1 MTWQKQLKG
10 ESLSWLLE
18 KDNPGVRYLASRNL
32 LDTPADDTE
41 MISAGELAH
50 TKGPIAAVLRE
61 MQDEGFWVNP
71 GHGYLPKYYS
81 TVWSL
86 VMLAQLGARIDQDPR
101 IEKACRYLCNQSLTE
116 NGQFST
122 TKTASGTADC
132 LQGNLLSA
140 MLDMGFSDPRLEK
153 AFEWMARSVTG
164 DGVAPM
170 EEKNAPL
177 RYYSGK
183 CGPGF
188 LCGANNKMPCAW
200 GAIKVML
207 AFSKLPQEERTPYIN
222 KAIEKGIDFLLGV
235 DPLSSEYPSG
245 WNDKPSSNWWKFG
258 FPVFYV
264 TDLLQNIE
272 VLLRLGLGKDSRL
285 KNAITYIHDK
295 QDQNGRWPLEY
306 SYKGKTWVDFGANK
320 QPNKWVTYRALWVIK
335 NA

>member
-18 KDNPGVRYLASRNL
+18 KDNPGVRYLALRNL
-32 LDTPADDTE
+32 LDTPADHTE
-41 MISAGELAH
+41 MISAGNLAH
-50 TKGPIAAVLRE
+50 TKGPIASVLKE
-61 MQDEGFWVNP
+61 MQDEGYWVNP

-86 VMLAQLGARIDQDPR
+86 VMLAQLGARIDHDER
-101 IEKACRYLCNQSLTE
+101 IEKACRYLCDLSLTE

-140 MLDMGFSDPRLEK
+140 MLDLGFSDSRLEK

-207 AFSKLPQEERTPYIN
+207 AFSKLPQAERTPYID
-222 KAIEKGIDFLLGV
+222 KAIEKGIDFLFSV

-264 TDLLQNIE
+264 TDLLQNAE
-272 VLLRLGLGKDSRL
+272 ALVRLGLGKDSRL

-295 QDQNGRWPLEY
+295 QDQNGRWSLEY
-306 SYKGKTWVDFGANK
+306 SYKGKTWVDFGASK

>member
-10 ESLSWLLE
+10 QSLSWLLE
-18 KDNPGVRYLASRNL
+18 KDNPGVRYLALDNL
-32 LDTPADDTE
+32 LDTPVDDTE
-41 MISAGELAH
+41 MISAGKLAH
-50 TKGPIAAVLRE
+50 TEGPIAAILRE
-61 MQDEGFWVNP
+61 MQDEGYWVNP

-86 VMLAQLGARIDQDPR
+86 LMLAQLGARIDHDPR
-101 IEKACRYLCNQSLTE
+101 IEKACRYLCDQSLTE

-140 MLDMGFSDPRLEK
+140 MIDMGFSDPRLKK

-235 DPLSSEYPSG
+235 DPLISEYPSG

-272 VLLRLGLGKDSRL
+272 ALVRLGLGKDSRL
-285 KNAITYIHDK
+285 KNAITYIQDK
-295 QDQNGRWPLEY
+295 QDQNGRWSLEY
-306 SYKGKTWVDFGANK
+306 SYKGKTWVDFGVNK